1 MGARDGGD
9 AAEECDV
16 LLVGAGIMSATVG
29 LLLKELDPSLR
40 VAVYERADRV
50 AAESSDARNN
60 AGTGHSALCEL
71 NYTPEGE
78 DGAVDVRKA
87 VKIMECFEVSK
98 QLWAWL
104 VARGCFDDPGAFI
117 RAVPHLSFVRGE
129 ADCDF
134 LLRRF
139 AALQSCPLFY
149 GMKYSEAPEDL
160 AGWMPLVMAGRDP
173 AERVAATRSE
183 LGTDVDFG
191 ALARGIF
198 AHLGRAHGVKV
209 HLDCAVKSLAQEADG
224 RWAVGVHDEI
234 VDERRAVRA
243 RFVFLGAGGGALD
256 LLNESDIPEGDGYGG
271 FPVSGQWL
279 VCTNPAVVARH
290 HAKVYGKAGVGAP
303 PMSVPHL
310 DSRFIDGERTLMF
323 GPFAGFSTRFLKEGS
338 YFDLPLSLTPDN
350 LLPMLGAGIRNLA
363 LTRYLVG
370 QVLMGFDEKVAA
382 LREFVPDASP
392 DDWELTVAGQR
403 VQVIKKDEAH
413 GGRLEF
419 GTEIISA
426 RDNTLAALLGASPG
440 ASTAASIALDLL
452 ADCFPERMATA
463 AWQAKLREMI
473 PSYGRRLADEPDFAR
488 ALRARTHATLGLPR

>member
-1 MGARDGGD
+1 MRARDEAGG
-9 AAEECDV
+9 AEECDV

-29 LLLKELDPSLR
+29 LLLKELDPTLR

-71 NYTPEGE
+71 NYTPEGP

-98 QLWAWL
+98 QLWAYL
-104 VARGCFDDPGAFI
+104 VERGGVDDPAAFI
-117 RAVPHLSFVRGE
+117 RSVPHLSFVRGDGDAE
-129 ADCDF
+129 Y

-139 AALQSCPLFY
+139 TALQSCPLFH

-160 AGWMPLVMAGRDP
+160 AAWMPLVMAARDP
-173 AERVAATRSE
+173 GERVAATYSD

-191 ALARGIF
+191 ALTRAIF
-198 AHLGRAHGVKV
+198 AYLGRAHGVTV
-209 HLDCAVKSLAQEADG
+209 RLDHEVKSLAQGDDG
-224 RWAVGVHDEI
+224 RWAVRVHDERA
-234 VDERRAVRA
+234 DERREVRA
-243 RFVFLGAGGGALD
+243 RFVFIGAGGGALD

-279 VCTNPAVVARH
+279 VCKNPAVVARH
-290 HAKVYGKAGVGAP
+290 HAKVYGKAAVGAP

-310 DSRFIDGERTLMF
+310 DSRVIEGRRELMF

-338 YFDLPLSLTPDN
+338 YLDLPLSLTPDN
-350 LLPMLGAGIRNLA
+350 LLPMIGAGIRNLA
-363 LTRYLVG
+363 LTRYLIE
-370 QVLMGFDEKVAA
+370 QVLLGFDEKVAA
-382 LREFVPDASP
+382 LREFVPDASA

-403 VQVIKKDEAH
+403 VQVIKKDETH

-426 RDNTLAALLGASPG
+426 RDNTV
-440 ASTAASIALDLL
+440 ASTSVSIALDLL
-452 ADCFPERMATA
+452 ADCFPEGMATA
-463 AWQAKLREMI
+463 AWQVKLREMI
-473 PSYGRRLADEPDFAR
+473 PSYGRPLAAEPEFAKQV
-488 ALRARTHATLGLPR
+488 RARTHARLGLRH